1 MVLLSASRAVPSSS
15 AVKSRACAQ
24 TSDTHTL
31 PRAPTTGGSHF
42 EPDVKPARHSA
53 FRPSVTGKRVTRRQP
68 ASNILPLPGIR
79 PAPAVPIRRDNAPAD
94 FRSRFEDMHP
104 WGCHLVDR
112 PHFGPLS
119 DDTVTSY
126 LDAFVYKHVS
136 QNGYFAARFVRSL
149 FPRQFVGTP
158 SVENP
163 VPLPEV
169 VRFVDT
175 IAMRRQS
182 AQVIEDLRNDTYVED
197 HLDVPR
203 GPTGPP
209 ASCLFPPEYKGVRPV
224 LYQVVYKG
232 YGQGLILEAKDF
244 LLFCPD
250 RIELQCIVLD
260 QYAVN
265 TLSETTGFDREHVS
279 IKDFVWVY
287 AVGPTP
293 RARAEPSEVL
303 EGARRMRPTAF
314 DVTTPFYFRATKY
327 TFVTPPKDDR
337 ATLGI
342 VLNGYREAVTVSPK
356 LCDFPIATAEPDQWL
371 FGDMRHNSSTASR
384 FSAAPVSKATQ
395 SYLVNAIRVVL
406 PAFPYE
412 TMTPLRV
419 YRLSPAEEDWIRD
432 RGGVFR
438 NYANDPREAR
448 RRMGKLFS
456 ASCAALSCT
465 KLLNDDKTTRLVDAS
480 VPSLSSFPIRLVFEL
495 PNASADMGWN
505 AHRPVDLWVV
515 DSNTVLRMVIAQ
527 ASYRFE
533 TRTLHVTL
541 HTTIS
546 CHEHM
551 RNLIDRFGRLQ
562 QRAVRVSACV
572 RLGRLPIRTDPL
584 FELLAE
590 EEVFG
595 TFHPSRDCR
604 ANAIL
609 NRLYDHRQAGAD
621 PDVPVPAQAP
631 PAPMSVRLD
640 NVPIDLRADQIHAVQ
655 MGDIDTPIL
664 AIQAAFGTGKTVVGA
679 LIAARLATAYPEAI
693 IVAMATTNGA
703 IPRCLTVV
711 RRPQSISITS
721 SDGCRETTATNLV
734 RRSFIPAKITPPVA
748 SLAEIALFHPEQT
761 MYLTEDQREDYRIA
775 ERENPEATE
784 EAVEIMFRVRRPNIL
799 CITSASLLNSAGSL
813 GLFGP
818 HTKDCSVI
826 IGDEASQIPEP
837 VLVATSSWFP
847 NARLIFI
854 GDVHQLSPHIRTSPE
869 SVAARHGARGIMD
882 LLLAKQVPV
891 APLLA
896 TFRAHPAL
904 KKP

>member
-1 MVLLSASRAVPSSS
+1 MLFGRDPVLNIDLLIRHKTQQHVPSDADPSIYKESLVSS
-15 AVKSRACAQ
+15 LHAVWSSVASYNKKRREAMKS
-24 TSDTHTL
+24 
-31 PRAPTTGGSHF
+31 
-42 EPDVKPARHSA
+42 
-53 FRPSVTGKRVTRRQP
+53 
-68 ASNILPLPGIR
+68 IR

-94 FRSRFEDMHP
+94 FRSRFEGMHP

-119 DDTVTSY
+119 NDTVTSY

-163 VPLPEV
+163 VPIPEA

-182 AQVIEDLRNDTYVED
+182 EQVIEDLRNDTYVED

-209 ASCLFPPEYKGVRPV
+209 A
-224 LYQVVYKG
+224 
-232 YGQGLILEAKDF
+232 
-244 LLFCPD
+244 
-250 RIELQCIVLD
+250 
-260 QYAVN
+260 
-265 TLSETTGFDREHVS
+265 
-279 IKDFVWVY
+279 
-287 AVGPTP
+287 
-293 RARAEPSEVL
+293 
-303 EGARRMRPTAF
+303 
-314 DVTTPFYFRATKY
+314 
-327 TFVTPPKDDR
+327 
-337 ATLGI
+337 
-342 VLNGYREAVTVSPK
+342 
-356 LCDFPIATAEPDQWL
+356 
-371 FGDMRHNSSTASR
+371 
-384 FSAAPVSKATQ
+384 
-395 SYLVNAIRVVL
+395 
-406 PAFPYE
+406 
-412 TMTPLRV
+412 
-419 YRLSPAEEDWIRD
+419 
-432 RGGVFR
+432 
-438 NYANDPREAR
+438 
-448 RRMGKLFS
+448 

-505 AHRPVDLWVV
+505 AHRPVDVWIV

-572 RLGRLPIRTDPL
+572 RLGRLPIGTDPL

-595 TFHPSRDCR
+595 TLHPSRDCR

-609 NRLYDHRQAGAD
+609 NRLYDHRQAGAN
-621 PDVPVPAQAP
+621 PDVAVPAQVP

-679 LIAARLATAYPEAI
+679 LIAARLATADPEAI

-703 IPRCLTVV
+703 VAQFTDTLLRLTDYRHLNVLRFV
-711 RRPQSISITS
+711 SDSAL
-721 SDGCRETTATNLV
+721 SDGCPQTAVDLHNILRQLPRDYRDQLSEAEFHTCQNYASCRQLV
-734 RRSFIPAKITPPVA
+734 
-748 SLAEIALFHPEQT
+748 EIALFHPEQT

-784 EAVEIMFRVRRPNIL
+784 EAVEIMFRNAQL
-799 CITSASLLNSAGSL
+799 NTTAS
-813 GLFGP
+813 
-818 HTKDCSVI
+818 T
-826 IGDEASQIPEP
+826 
-837 VLVATSSWFP
+837 
-847 NARLIFI
+847 R
-854 GDVHQLSPHIRTSPE
+854 
-869 SVAARHGARGIMD
+869 AA
-882 LLLAKQVPV
+882 
-891 APLLA
+891 
-896 TFRAHPAL
+896 
-904 KKP
+904 